1 MVMSHTAKIT
11 QSSRVTGLGN
21 AALQSKIKLMMTS
34 SKKLQRI
41 TSTDPDPPLEQI
53 WLVDASTVTQI
64 QNSSRIA

>member
-1 MVMSHTAKIT
+1 MMVMSHTAKIT

-34 SKKLQRI
+34 SKKLQRT
-41 TSTDPDPPLEQI
+41 TSTDPDPLEKI